1 MNRISILDPA
11 LADKIA
17 AGEVVERPSS
27 VVKELV
33 ENSIDA
39 KATQIQIR
47 IIDGGRTLIEV
58 KDNGIG
64 MSKEDAILS
73 IRRHATSK
81 IKTDYDLFSIQT
93 MGFRGE
99 ALSAISSVSK
109 FTLMTCEENQVGT
122 KLVCLNSEVVRIE
135 PCALT
140 RGTIIQVEE
149 LFYNTPARLKYLKA
163 DSSEFSAI
171 LDITNKL
178 ALAHP
183 EISFSLYSNQK
194 LMFQT
199 SGKDDI
205 IEILSEI
212 FGLQVAKNMHY
223 FEKQTHDFKIYGY
236 TSSISFSKSNRYS
249 IFTYVNGRY
258 IKNKGLT
265 DSVIEGYHEL
275 LFENRYPFTVLYI
288 ETDPTILDVNIH
300 PTKQDIRI
308 SKEFDLR
315 KLIKETIHETLT
327 QTKKINEIRMSSTR
341 QEQQPIQPFF
351 DFSIQEK
358 EETYPSS
365 FTQMENSN
373 ETEFVIPQSLPHQ
386 EDHYYLPIGQI
397 HGTYIVA
404 QSQDGF
410 IIIDQHAAAERIRYE
425 RYQKLFLENHHSI
438 DLLFPLVIELS
449 NSDYQELLPHL
460 SLLKE
465 VKIDAELFGNNAIKI
480 THVPYYLDKIDLKTY
495 VETLIQQIIQN
506 KKIDLNALK
515 DYAIATLACK
525 ASLKANAHL
534 SFADMEKIIHD
545 LFACQNPYTCPHGR
559 PTLLKYTLQELQKAF
574 KRT

>member
-17 AGEVVERPSS
+17 AGEVVERPAS

-39 KATQIQIR
+39 QASEIQIR

-109 FTLMTCEENQVGT
+109 FTLMTCEQNQIGT
-122 KLVCLNSEVVRIE
+122 KLVCINSDIVSIE
-135 PCALT
+135 PCAYAK
-140 RGTIIQVEE
+140 GTIIQVEE

-163 DSSEFSAI
+163 DSTEFSTI

-183 EISFSLYSNQK
+183 EIRFSLYSNEK
-194 LMFQT
+194 LIFQT
-199 SGKDDI
+199 SGKNDT
-205 IEILSEI
+205 IEILAKV
-212 FGLQVAKNMHY
+212 FGLQVAKNMHA
-223 FEKQTHDFKIYGY
+223 FEAQTNDFKIYGW
-236 TSSISFSKSNRYS
+236 TSAITFSKSNRYS

-258 IKNKGLT
+258 IKNKGLS
-265 DSVIEGYHEL
+265 DSIIDGYHEL

-308 SKEFDLR
+308 SIDLDLR
-315 KLIKETIHETLT
+315 RLVKETIHQTLT
-327 QTKKINEIRMSSTR
+327 KTTKINDIRISSTK
-341 QEQQPIQPFF
+341 QEPLPVQSFF
-351 DFSIQEK
+351 DFSLQEK
-358 EETYPSS
+358 QEEYHSVSTL
-365 FTQMENSN
+365 QMENAKESDLSVPN
-373 ETEFVIPQSLPHQ
+373 EVLKQDF
-386 EDHYYLPIGQI
+386 YYVPIGQI

-410 IIIDQHAAAERIRYE
+410 ILIDQHAAAERIRYE
-425 RYQKLFLENHHSI
+425 RYQNLFLENHHSI

-449 NSDYQELLPHL
+449 NSDYQELLSHL
-460 SLLKE
+460 DLLKE
-465 VKIDAELFGNNAIKI
+465 VKIDAEPFGNNAIKV

-495 VETLIQQIIQN
+495 VETLIEQIIQN
-506 KKIDLNALK
+506 K
-515 DYAIATLACK
+515 
-525 ASLKANAHL
+525 
-534 SFADMEKIIHD
+534 
-545 LFACQNPYTCPHGR
+545 
-559 PTLLKYTLQELQKAF
+559 
-574 KRT
+574 